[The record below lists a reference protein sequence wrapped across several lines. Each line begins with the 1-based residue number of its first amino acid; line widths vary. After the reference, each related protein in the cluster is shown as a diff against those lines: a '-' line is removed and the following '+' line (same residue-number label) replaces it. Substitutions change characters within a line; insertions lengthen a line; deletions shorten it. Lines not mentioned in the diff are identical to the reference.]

1 MVIRNYY
8 FLKVG
13 NIFQAQLHGFLL
25 LVFVMML
32 FFLCV
37 VLITMAYVVY
47 RKGTV
52 HYMGHIKSSIET
64 IAFLLSGF
72 TLFAMSFPSMY
83 LLYIRGS
90 QVQPNLTVKVVGS
103 Q

>member
-1 MVIRNYY
+1 MIMRNYY

-13 NIFQAQLHGFLL
+13 NLFQAHLHGFLL
-25 LVFVMML
+25 LVFVIIL

-37 VLITMAYVVY
+37 VLITMVYVIY
-47 RKGTV
+47 RKRVV

-72 TLFAMSFPSMY
+72 TLFAISFPSMY